1 MVLTIV
7 LLMYLVFGCV
17 MDFLSM
23 VLLVAP
29 IIYPIVSVLGLG
41 LSINDFGL

>member
-23 VLLVAP
+23 VLLAAP